1 MEITNNRGVDVVLN
15 SLTGEQLHC
24 GLEACANFGRF
35 VEIGKRDIV
44 DAGNLNMGA
53 FARCLTFSAFDL
65 HELYYSSS
73 RQNQE
78 KLSR

>member
-1 MEITNNRGVDVVLN
+1 MEATNDRGVDVVLN

-24 GLEACANFGRF
+24 SLQACADFGRF
-35 VEIGKRDIV
+35 VEIGKRDIL
-44 DAGNLNMGA
+44 DAGNLNMRA

-65 HELYYSSS
+65 QEFYYSNF
-73 RQNQE
+73 RPHQE